1 MLKAFTGIMDS
12 SIAHY
17 KLQICKTN
25 YYLYVENNTQLF
37 PFASKRVYIRNK
49 NEKWTVK
56 LMNQSMLIWVALNVF
71 YRAAIYKNQKIIFF

>member
-12 SIAHY
+12 SIALY

-56 LMNQSMLIWVALNVF
+56 
-71 YRAAIYKNQKIIFF
+71 

>member
-25 YYLYVENNTQLF
+25 YHLYVKNNTQLF
-37 PFASKRVYIRNK
+37 PFTSNVYTYAIRMK
-49 NEKWTVK
+49 NE
-56 LMNQSMLIWVALNVF
+56 Q
-71 YRAAIYKNQKIIFF
+71 

>member
-25 YYLYVENNTQLF
+25 YHLYVENNTQFFHL
-37 PFASKRVYIRNK
+37 RQNVYRYAIRMK
-49 NEKWTVK
+49 NE
-56 LMNQSMLIWVALNVF
+56 Q
-71 YRAAIYKNQKIIFF
+71 